1 MLESDSE
8 SEDDEVSL
16 QLKSFHDSNEQDINA
31 TTPIELVAVLVP
43 AIHEAFVTEDASAS
57 TTVVAP
63 ISEEEVVSASTTVV
77 APISEEEV
85 VSLSTAVVTPM
96 PEQEAV
102 ALAVEATVPAQS
114 VPAILADINFL
125 TCVSGAH
132 YEGIKPCRRMDLENL
147 DTDNNPDN
155 HWLEFCHVKTYSD
168 KSRTITWVLSGKVER
183 FSFAEFQK
191 LRDSK

>member
-43 AIHEAFVTEDASAS
+43 AIHEAFVTEDA
-57 TTVVAP
+57 
-63 ISEEEVVSASTTVV
+63 SASTTVV